1 MNKQQTEP
9 VNVAKFWDD
18 VLLGVKGLS
27 SLVIAGSP
35 RNLFKQIGCFFY
47 YQVMLNMIVA
57 RLDYNLSS
65 SGNLQLNRRVVQ
77 RLCVKRE
84 TDQNTS

>member
-18 VLLGVKGLS
+18 LLLGVKGLS

-35 RNLFKQIGCFFY
+35 RNLSQQSGIKS
-47 YQVMLNMIVA
+47 L
-57 RLDYNLSS
+57 
-65 SGNLQLNRRVVQ
+65 SGN
-77 RLCVKRE
+77 VKYDSRE
-84 TDQNTS
+84 A